1 MKRFKV
7 PLVDFSLRRAFNN
20 EAEAPRAEA
29 PAAPAKPVKPKRASP
44 ISLRLNEEERA
55 QLERDAAGMS
65 VSAYIRDR
73 LFGDG
78 ASQRK
83 TRGKFPVKDHK
94 TLAQVL
100 SALGRSGI
108 ARDLDALRSAS
119 AAGGLDAA
127 QARVLNRACD
137 DVAAMRRDL
146 VAALGLKPES

>member
-7 PLVDFSLRRAFNN
+7 PLVDFSLRRAFND
-20 EAEAPRAEA
+20 EAESPRVET
-29 PAAPAKPVKPKRASP
+29 PVAPAKPAKPKRASP

-55 QLERDAAGMS
+55 LLERDAAGMS
-65 VSAYIRDR
+65 VSAYIRER
-73 LFGDG
+73 LFGDA
-78 ASQRK
+78 ASPRK
-83 TRGKFPVKDHK
+83 TRGKFPVKDQK
-94 TLAQVL
+94 ALAQVL

-108 ARDLDALRSAS
+108 ARDLEALRANS

-127 QARVLNRACD
+127 QARALERACD